1 MRLAA
6 SIRDMETVAGA
17 ALDRYHAVDR
27 PDMPPPRMATCVRGD
42 IESEV
47 GDVYECRRVGGSGSC
62 DGSMGQWDRWVA
74 SEERQREERV
84 SVSQEKE
91 KAKERTRR
99 EGGKG
104 ALL

>member
-27 PDMPPPRMATCVRGD
+27 PDMPPPRMAIWVRGD

-47 GDVYECRRVGGSGSC
+47 IAVCECKRVRRRGVRMVN
-62 DGSMGQWDRWVA
+62 GSMEVDGWR
-74 SEERQREERV
+74 R
-84 SVSQEKE
+84 
-91 KAKERTRR
+91 RR
-99 EGGKG
+99 EGESQTGKGAGGDSEGREGKG